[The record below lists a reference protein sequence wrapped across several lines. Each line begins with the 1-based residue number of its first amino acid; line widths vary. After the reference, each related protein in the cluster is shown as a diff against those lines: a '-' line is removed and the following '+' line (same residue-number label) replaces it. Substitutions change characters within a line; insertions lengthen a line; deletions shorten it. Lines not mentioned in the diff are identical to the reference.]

1 MNVFGSGVGPIFFG
15 YVRCTGNETNR
26 ANCSHGESGYYCS
39 HRYDVGVICSTRPV
53 MPTSS
58 LSQPTS
64 SQANFSASI
73 IGGAMGGALI
83 LVILLL
89 VLVVIIAVVLVRRR
103 KAAVQSLQLEVLA
116 R

>member
-1 MNVFGSGVGPIFFG
+1 MSTYCLINTAILLLQS
-15 YVRCTGNETNR
+15 YVHYL
-26 ANCSHGESGYYCS
+26 AA
-39 HRYDVGVICSTRPV
+39 
-53 MPTSS
+53 MPTASITALMPSS
-58 LSQPTS
+58 STPEVTS
-64 SQANFSASI
+64 FQVSASI

-89 VLVVIIAVVLVRRR
+89 VLVVIIAAVLVRRR